1 MARWLLLTGAMFT
14 AAGRGAVDGAVARCR
29 GASSCR
35 KQQQHRHATEQHQNE
50 HFGEDTRAAAPRT
63 AAVQRATTARACPAS
78 SVSDDTPCPGSV
90 STSPPVATSRVCHPP
105 SATAAR
111 LLMVAVQ
118 RVSMTLAL
126 APSPTSGPGGR
137 EKGAP
142 RTQGHPNVT
151 ISTTWATPR
160 PQLHDPRQ
168 HSTAAT
174 HTARDARSWDKTMG
188 HAGSALHD
196 ASGGRQTQPRTN
208 AHSDHPPDL
217 PRFGRQAALMAG
229 VPGRRST
236 AAPGPAAPPFAT
248 FAVLLWEWV
257 RAGAAS
263 AALAACP
270 PPRRPRCHSPW
281 PRRRA
286 RGSCQQRVQAM
297 LSPAVRRAR
306 FP

>member
-35 KQQQHRHATEQHQNE
+35 KQQQHRHATNNTKMSTSVR
-50 HFGEDTRAAAPRT
+50 TRARQLQEQPQCNERQPP
-63 AAVQRATTARACPAS
+63 VHPAS

-111 LLMVAVQ
+111 LTMVAVQ

-208 AHSDHPPDL
+208 AHSDHPPACL
-217 PRFGRQAALMAG
+217 
-229 VPGRRST
+229 V
-236 AAPGPAAPPFAT
+236 
-248 FAVLLWEWV
+248 
-257 RAGAAS
+257 S
-263 AALAACP
+263 ADKGL
-270 PPRRPRCHSPW
+270 
-281 PRRRA
+281 
-286 RGSCQQRVQAM
+286 
-297 LSPAVRRAR
+297 
-306 FP
+306 